1 LPPTLAIEEVDC
13 RGAVSAAELSLIARH
28 CPKLRSLV
36 LVYGHGRRDEDHNL
50 GHGHHA
56 RGRGEDEAHPGRG
69 HDGSHLAPL
78 ASLQG
83 LQSLQ
88 VLSAEFYS
96 HSLFTVVT
104 QSGSRLTSLELSG
117 VDEMNLAA
125 VVMIGVNCPNLQH
138 LAIACCHYTQ
148 EVGDRL
154 RLENICTEEAK
165 AAPRAPFRRLKSATF
180 LLTSPIHLP
189 MIKYPVFF
197 ADALQELQINQVYQ
211 PLGDSFLAALVSWNP
226 LKHLRR
232 FHLTSGHQLSL
243 LAANILIQ
251 ACPRLEQ
258 LSGLASWGRVEKEEL
273 EMMQMEVKARNL
285 NLTLQ

>member
-1 LPPTLAIEEVDC
+1 M
-13 RGAVSAAELSLIARH
+13 
-28 CPKLRSLV
+28 
-36 LVYGHGRRDEDHNL
+36 
-50 GHGHHA
+50 
-56 RGRGEDEAHPGRG
+56 
-69 HDGSHLAPL
+69 
-78 ASLQG
+78 
-83 LQSLQ
+83 
-88 VLSAEFYS
+88 SAEFYS